1 MTKIEKQTW
10 HQIETRILL
19 EEFSNSFLV
28 LWADTSQ
35 NLLAVEAGGC
45 HQALGRI
52 SDPGRGLSLEGRC
65 VEGLDDEAEHA
76 VSLAEDSRILSE
88 KESINSQITGSK
100 SIAELTGQ
108 SIGR

>member
-10 HQIETRILL
+10 HKIEARALL

-35 NLLAVEAGGC
+35 NLLAVEAGGR

-52 SDPGRGLSLEGRC
+52 RDAGRSLSLEGRG
-65 VEGLDDEAEHA
+65 VESLDDEAEHA

-88 KESINSQITGSK
+88 KK
-100 SIAELTGQ
+100 KY
-108 SIGR
+108 